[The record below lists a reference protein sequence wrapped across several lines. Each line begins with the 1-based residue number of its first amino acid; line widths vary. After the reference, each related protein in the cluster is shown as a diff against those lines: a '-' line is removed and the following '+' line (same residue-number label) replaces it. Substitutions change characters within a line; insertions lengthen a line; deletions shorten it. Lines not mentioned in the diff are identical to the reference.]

1 MHRRFAVVASLALLL
16 TGLPL
21 FAHGGRP
28 HVMGTVVSFS
38 GNTLVV
44 KTSEGSASFA
54 VAATTKY
61 YHGTDTSRPAEPAD
75 VKTGMRVVVH
85 VGANG
90 KAAEVHIPARP

>member
-1 MHRRFAVVASLALLL
+1 MDRRFAVVASLALLL

-21 FAHGGRP
+21 FAHGGHP

-44 KTSEGSASFA
+44 KTAKGNTSLA
-54 VAATTKY
+54 VTVATKY
-61 YHGTDTSRPAEPAD
+61 YYGTDTSRPARPAD

-85 VGANG
+85 VGSNG
-90 KAAEVHIPARP
+90 KAAEVHIPAQA